1 MEIIDVNYKY
11 KYKFKLL
18 ILKIFHYETLFY

>member
-18 ILKIFHYETLFY
+18 IFKIFHYETLFY